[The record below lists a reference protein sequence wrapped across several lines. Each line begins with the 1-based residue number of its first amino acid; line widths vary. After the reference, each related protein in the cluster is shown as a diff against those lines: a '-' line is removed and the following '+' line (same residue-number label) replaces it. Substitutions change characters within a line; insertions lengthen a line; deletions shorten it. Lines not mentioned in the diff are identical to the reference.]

1 MKQKKSVEI
10 TVIST
15 QINSTK
21 VYIEALSRRSW
32 DNRYLIVKHTDK
44 PDEAREFLNLGHAE
58 ATIVRLVNHHS
69 RTYTV
74 EQITVEVSKRHNII
88 DEDELT

>member
-1 MKQKKSVEI
+1 MKQKKLVLI
-10 TVIST
+10 TVIT
-15 QINSTK
+15 TTINFKK

-32 DNRYLIVKHTDK
+32 DNRYLIVNHTEN
-44 PDEAREFLNLGHAE
+44 PEEAREFLNPGHAE
-58 ATIVRLVNHHS
+58 SVIVRLVNHHS

-74 EQITVEVSKRHNII
+74 EQITVAVSKRHNII

>member
-1 MKQKKSVEI
+1 MKKKTVLI

-15 QINSTK
+15 HINSKK

-32 DNRYLIVKHTDK
+32 DNRYLIVNHT
-44 PDEAREFLNLGHAE
+44 PDPENAREFLNPSHAE
-58 ATIVRLVNHHS
+58 ATIQKLVNHHS
-69 RTYTV
+69 QYLV
-74 EQITVEVSKRHNII
+74 EQITVTVSNRHIII

>member
-1 MKQKKSVEI
+1 MKKKTVLI

-15 QINSTK
+15 HINSKK

-32 DNRYLIVKHTDK
+32 DNRYLIVVHT
-44 PDEAREFLNLGHAE
+44 PDPESARELLNPGHAE
-58 ATIVRLVNHHS
+58 ATIKKLVNHHS
-69 RTYTV
+69 REYLV
-74 EQITVEVSKRHNII
+74 EQITVAVSKRHNII